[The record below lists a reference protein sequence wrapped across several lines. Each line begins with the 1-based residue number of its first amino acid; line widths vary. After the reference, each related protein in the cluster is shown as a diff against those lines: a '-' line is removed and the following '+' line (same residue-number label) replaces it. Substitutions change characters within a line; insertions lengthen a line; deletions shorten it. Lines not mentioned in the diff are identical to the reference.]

1 MSAGEFDG
9 PALIAR
15 IRAGDEAALTAAY
28 LQTFGN
34 ELGRLVLAHV
44 AGLAGVGM
52 KYGGAPDLWSL
63 GYHMGGHDLALDMI
77 NRAGFDQASAIS
89 MVMTG
94 RLEGPEH
101 ERSANLDDRDH
112 DPDLGDG

>member
-1 MSAGEFDG
+1 MSAGDLDG
-9 PALIAR
+9 HALIAR
-15 IRAGDEAALTAAY
+15 IRAGDQAALAAAY

-34 ELGRLVLAHV
+34 ELGRLVLADI

-63 GYHMGGHDLALDMI
+63 GYHMVGHDLALDMI
-77 NRAGFDQASAIS
+77 NRAGFDQASAIT

-101 ERSANLDDRDH
+101 ERSAQPGGDAEP
-112 DPDLGDG
+112 DPELGD